1 MWREIK
7 ILLVDDDEQR
17 RHDLKVILDFLG
29 EEVIV
34 AGSSDWRKVAESSI
48 EESTE
53 ISAVMLGD
61 CEGQPLEKTVEAMLA
76 WDKGLPFLF
85 VGSQVQVDE
94 LSENVRRCVLASLA
108 MPPSYNKMLDSLHR
122 CQVFREQYTH
132 NRSRGERREVQLF
145 RSLVGTSR
153 QIQHVR
159 ELIMQVAD
167 KDVSVMIQGE
177 SGTGK
182 EVVARNLHYH
192 SHRRNKPFV
201 PVNCGAIPAELL
213 ESELFGHEKGAF
225 TGAIN
230 SRPGRFE
237 LAEGGTLFLDE
248 IGDMPLNMQ
257 VKILRVLQ
265 EHTFERVGS
274 NKTLKANV
282 RVIAATHKNLE
293 KMIEDGSFREDLYY
307 RLNVFPIDMPS
318 LRERVEDLPLLL
330 NELISRLENEKR
342 GSIRFNSAAIMS
354 LCRHEW
360 HGNVRELA
368 NLVERLAILHPYG
381 VIGVN
386 ELPKKFRHV
395 DEDDEQYTPPV
406 VADVTQN
413 EGLAGVDSPALLPV
427 NGLDLREYLSDLEC
441 SLIQQALDDANGVVA
456 RAAEKLSIRRTTLV
470 EKMRK
475 YNINRKEKDMACAG
489 QKAACVCGPLSAIP
503 PDFRNLSFLNH
514 PPSKL
519 FSIAGTLIAQY
530 LLVTFFR
537 RKCGVLVRYLWR
549 VWH

>member
-7 ILLVDDDEQR
+7 ILLVDDNEQR
-17 RHDLKVILDFLG
+17 RHDLQVILDFLG

-34 AGSSDWRKVAESSI
+34 AGSSDWRQQAESAV

-53 ISAVMLGD
+53 ISAVILGD
-61 CEGQPLEKTVEAMLA
+61 CQNQSLDSVLDAMLG
-76 WDKGLPFLF
+76 WDKGLPFLY
-85 VGSQVQVDE
+85 VGSQTQPED
-94 LSENVRRCVLASLA
+94 LPENLRRGILATLA

-282 RVIAATHKNLE
+282 RVIAATYKNLE
-293 KMIEDGSFREDLYY
+293 KMIEEGTFREDLYY

-475 YNINRKEKDMACAG
+475 YNINRKEKDMA
-489 QKAACVCGPLSAIP
+489 
-503 PDFRNLSFLNH
+503 
-514 PPSKL
+514 
-519 FSIAGTLIAQY
+519 
-530 LLVTFFR
+530 
-537 RKCGVLVRYLWR
+537 
-549 VWH
+549 